1 MEEKEKPP
9 EIFMGEGTVLVVDD
23 DDMVRDVGEQMLK
36 AFGYGVL
43 VARNG
48 KEAIRLCKASK
59 ERIDMII
66 LDMIMPEMGGGEAFD
81 GIKEINP
88 KAKVLLWSGYS
99 PNGQISEIL
108 ERGCDG
114 FIQKPFSAKELSQKI
129 RQILD
134 RKQS

>member
-9 EIFMGEGTVLVVDD
+9 GIFMGEGTVLVVDD
-23 DDMVRDVGEQMLK
+23 DDMVRDVGEKMLK

-43 VARNG
+43 AARNG
-48 KEAIRLCKASK
+48 KEAIRLYNASK

-66 LDMIMPEMGGGEAFD
+66 LDIIMPEMGGGEAFNK
-81 GIKEINP
+81 IKEINP

-99 PNGQISEIL
+99 PNDQVSEIL

-114 FIQKPFSAKELSQKI
+114 FIQKPFSPKELSQKI